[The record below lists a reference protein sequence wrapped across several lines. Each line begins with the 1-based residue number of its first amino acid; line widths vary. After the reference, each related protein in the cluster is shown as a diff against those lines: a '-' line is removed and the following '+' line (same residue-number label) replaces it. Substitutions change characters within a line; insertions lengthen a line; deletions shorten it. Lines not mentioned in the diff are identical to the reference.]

1 MSARRSGRRSGNR
14 NWSNSGSGQQ
24 RDRGSQP
31 PAFVRNREFAAA
43 IDGLTRAY
51 EAMSAGNPAG
61 KCNFQLEDGL
71 TCADEL
77 DGNHSIQEKILD
89 RLAVNEHVKTFP
101 RDIQRIKNRIIEKDS
116 ARREIFAVQGRWTP
130 IDIHVNEASKWRF
143 FCNLHDNQVFRPIEH
158 NNSDPSPHPLDEASL
173 TPQQYFLLS
182 YRILLRIREE
192 SNGAGRAREMALTNH
207 QRRSR
212 HALVFL
218 ARNSQIA
225 KGLDRTKEMF
235 DEHYRS
241 ERFDSLVETPIDT
254 MIELPLQLAVSDVY
268 EPNRDGSSLF
278 LTVHPSNTHPDNV
291 APYEHRVIVS
301 RLWTASAVTTTTLQ
315 TLEGLLQDA
324 GQSHSGTERFLAGVL
339 RPVRNAFFSRDYEQ
353 RLSERTR
360 TAIEQQVC
368 DNVLEVMRQLFPWLI

>member
-1 MSARRSGRRSGNR
+1 M
-14 NWSNSGSGQQ
+14 
-24 RDRGSQP
+24 
-31 PAFVRNREFAAA
+31 
-43 IDGLTRAY
+43 
-51 EAMSAGNPAG
+51 
-61 KCNFQLEDGL
+61 
-71 TCADEL
+71 
-77 DGNHSIQEKILD
+77 
-89 RLAVNEHVKTFP
+89 
-101 RDIQRIKNRIIEKDS
+101 
-116 ARREIFAVQGRWTP
+116 
-130 IDIHVNEASKWRF
+130 
-143 FCNLHDNQVFRPIEH
+143 HDNQVFRPIEH

-192 SNGAGRAREMALTNH
+192 PNGAGRAREMALTNH

-315 TLEGLLQDA
+315 TLEGLQQDA